1 MEPRSGRRTAGNG
14 TYRAHRRPEVPCY
27 PAEPFPPR
35 PVTRADWTWR
45 APPTLTCSELSRAAS
60 LGDLLYQIENTR
72 QAAHGTRWFR
82 RSGAGRPPVS
92 RNVVFLGLNS
102 LLTDISSEM
111 VSTILP
117 LYLLFSLR
125 LAPLQF
131 GIIDGIYQGGSVL
144 VRVASGFVAD
154 RWRDPKGVAAM
165 GYGLSAV
172 CKIGFLLV
180 RGPFVA
186 LTGLVML
193 DRVGK
198 GIRTAPRDALISLSS
213 PAESLGTAFGVHR
226 ALDTAGAMLGP
237 LLAFGIL
244 AIAPNAFDAIFVVSF
259 CFAILGLALL
269 VLFVRN
275 PPKAPPQETAAPRIS
290 VRDVANLVRA
300 PRFRLL
306 LVIGSALSLA
316 TVSDSFLYLSL
327 QEQLDFNIGFFP
339 LLFVATALV
348 YMLLAVPV
356 GRLADRLGRGRVF
369 VAGYAV
375 LALAYATLLVPNTIG
390 FQVIVTLALLGGY
403 YAMTDGVLQALAST
417 MIPAELRAS
426 GLGLLA
432 TATGLSRLSASII
445 FGIVWTIWGIQVA
458 VAIFLVGLIVVFRIA
473 ALTLGGRK
481 AQVSYG

>member
-1 MEPRSGRRTAGNG
+1 MA
-14 TYRAHRRPEVPCY
+14 
-27 PAEPFPPR
+27 
-35 PVTRADWTWR
+35 
-45 APPTLTCSELSRAAS
+45 LTCSEVSQAAS
-60 LGDLLYQIENTR
+60 RGDSSSYQIENTQ
-72 QAAHGTRWFR
+72 QAVQGTSWFR

-92 RNVVFLGLNS
+92 RNVKYLGFNS

-111 VSTILP
+111 VSTVLP

-154 RWRDPKGVAAM
+154 RWRDPKGVAAV

-172 CKIGFLLV
+172 CKLGFLLV
-180 RGPFVA
+180 RGPFLA

-193 DRVGK
+193 DRIGK
-198 GIRTAPRDALISLSS
+198 GIRTAPRDALISLST
-213 PAESLGTAFGVHR
+213 PPEGLGAAFGVHR

-237 LLAFGIL
+237 LIAFGIL
-244 AIAPNAFDAIFVVSF
+244 ALAPDGFDAIFVVSF
-259 CFAILGLALL
+259 CFAIMGVALL
-269 VLFVRN
+269 LLFVRN
-275 PPKAPPQETAAPRIS
+275 PPKAAPSENAISRIS
-290 VRDVANLVRA
+290 PGDVANLVRA
-300 PRFRLL
+300 PRFRGL

-348 YMLLAVPV
+348 YMLLAVPI
-356 GRLADRLGRGRVF
+356 GRMADRLGRGRVF

-375 LALAYATLLVPNTIG
+375 LAMAYATLLVPNAIA
-390 FQVIVTLALLGGY
+390 FQVVLTLTLLGAY
-403 YAMTDGVLQALAST
+403 YAMTDGVLQALASS
-417 MIPAELRAS
+417 MIPEDLRAS

-445 FGIVWTIWGIQVA
+445 FGVVWTFWGIQVA
-458 VAIFLVGLIVVFRIA
+458 VAIFLLGLIVLFVIA
-473 ALTLGGRK
+473 ASALGGRG
-481 AQVSYG
+481 AQLSHG